1 MTDVAGSEK
10 KDHQHHNHHKIV
22 DGLRTVFLA
31 KEGAADLM
39 ADLFAVD
46 GVYETMFTLPGMP
59 TRFEGRDVIREHLRT
74 RLGGAAAVLDT
85 REANL
90 TTYPGADPEILVV
103 SVELVGFSHGTNSD
117 FRINSSLGVLRIR
130 GGEIVTYNDYPNAVG
145 GSAAAGS
152 LDKLGALLISVAG
165 QQSGS

>member
-1 MTDVAGSEK
+1 MTDVSDSGRRPHQ
-10 KDHQHHNHHKIV
+10 DHDRV
-22 DGLRTVFLA
+22 VESLRAVYLA

-46 GVYETMFTLPGMP
+46 GVYETMFTLPGLP
-59 TRFEGRDVIREHLRT
+59 TRFEGREVIRAHLRT

-85 REANL
+85 RTATL

-103 SVELVGFSHGTNSD
+103 SVELAGFSTGTDSD
-117 FRINSSLGVLRIR
+117 FRFTSSLGVLRIR
-130 GGEIVTYNDYPNAVG
+130 HGEIASYRDYPNAIG

-152 LDKLGALLISVAG
+152 VDKLGNLLIGIAQRG
-165 QQSGS
+165 GS